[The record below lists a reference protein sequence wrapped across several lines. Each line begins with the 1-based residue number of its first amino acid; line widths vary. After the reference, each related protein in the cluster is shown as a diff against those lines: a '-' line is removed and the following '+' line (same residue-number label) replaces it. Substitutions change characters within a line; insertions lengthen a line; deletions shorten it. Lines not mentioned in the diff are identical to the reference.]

1 MAHFVKPSHL
11 LLFVFFLSS
20 LESILATRREGEGEA
35 LVKWKNSLAPSS
47 FLDSWSLTNLDN
59 LCNWTGI
66 TCNSAGS
73 VTEINLFGKKLDG
86 RLSEFGFTSFPNLN
100 NLTLADNFFLG
111 PIPPAIEN
119 LTQLQYLDLS
129 FNYLDGPIPFQ
140 NLFKG
145 SIPLD
150 IRNLKLLESIN
161 LGSNQ
166 LVGPLSMLISNLTNL
181 KMVGLSDNR
190 FFGKIPSDF
199 LKNLPSLHVIDLS
212 NNNLSGN
219 IPREYNVHPILEYIN
234 LSGNHL
240 TGLLLPQYI
249 LFSFCMLH

>member
-140 NLFKG
+140 ALKHVSKNSQALKH
-145 SIPLD
+145 LD
-150 IRNLKLLESIN
+150 
-161 LGSNQ
+161 G
-166 LVGPLSMLISNLTNL
+166 
-181 KMVGLSDNR
+181 
-190 FFGKIPSDF
+190 FFGSQDAQVIMAMHKMQYKKKMNTLREIALGLPKPSRLIPSLLRTTASRFQRCDG
-199 LKNLPSLHVIDLS
+199 SSGVI
-212 NNNLSGN
+212 
-219 IPREYNVHPILEYIN
+219 
-234 LSGNHL
+234 
-240 TGLLLPQYI
+240 
-249 LFSFCMLH
+249 